1 MHAKKIKVA
10 DDVDFSKIARMAAG
24 ASGAEL
30 ANIVNEAA
38 LRAVRNGRKFANES
52 DMEESIEVVI
62 AGYQKKNQILTDK
75 EKLRVSYHEVGHALV
90 AAMQNH
96 SAPVQK
102 ITIIPRTSGAL
113 GYTMQV
119 DKGNHYL
126 VTREELLDE
135 IATLTGGRAAE
146 EVEFGSISTGASNDI
161 EKATRLARQM
171 ITQYGM
177 SDNFGMVALETVQNQ
192 YLGGDASLACSAETQ
207 AEIDREVVDLVDQ
220 MHRKALQILRANK
233 SKLDEISQ
241 YLYEKETISGDEF
254 MSILAK
260 PPKYHPTLPT
270 GPVVVPM
277 DGSAAAASPEVKT
290 ENTDSADK

>member
-1 MHAKKIKVA
+1 
-10 DDVDFSKIARMAAG
+10 
-24 ASGAEL
+24 
-30 ANIVNEAA
+30 
-38 LRAVRNGRKFANES
+38 
-52 DMEESIEVVI
+52 
-62 AGYQKKNQILTDK
+62 
-75 EKLRVSYHEVGHALV
+75 
-90 AAMQNH
+90 
-96 SAPVQK
+96 
-102 ITIIPRTSGAL
+102 
-113 GYTMQV
+113 MQV

-270 GPVVVPM
+270 GPAVVPM

>member
-1 MHAKKIKVA
+1 M
-10 DDVDFSKIARMAAG
+10 
-24 ASGAEL
+24 
-30 ANIVNEAA
+30 
-38 LRAVRNGRKFANES
+38 
-52 DMEESIEVVI
+52 
-62 AGYQKKNQILTDK
+62 TDK

-146 EVEFGSISTGASNDI
+146 EVEFGSVSTGASNDI

-270 GPVVVPM
+270 GPDRPRSRSNGRQC
-277 DGSAAAASPEVKT
+277 GSGFSGS
-290 ENTDSADK
+290 ENREYR